1 MIVGKLSRLEVD
13 DEVLLPIA
21 ATARDAVSCILAVMR
36 EVNTLE
42 GYGAIGAQLVGVEEH
57 AGLAI
62 EGILHVEHALVLK
75 AIVTIEV
82 PLAIMLARGTN
93 LLIVSQLG

>member
-1 MIVGKLSRLEVD
+1 MIAGKLTRLEVD

-21 ATARDAVSCILAVMR
+21 TTARNAISCILAVMG
-36 EVNTLE
+36 EINTLE
-42 GYGAIGAQLVGVEEH
+42 GYGAISAQLIGIEEH

-62 EGILHVEHALVLK
+62 KGILHVEHALVLK
-75 AIVTIEV
+75 AIVAIEV